1 MKLKR
6 PIGVALLSALAA
18 CSGDHVNRAAGR
30 IALDTTPTTEI
41 LAAAPDG
48 TILLGNASG
57 GTRLSDGTL
66 VIADTADF
74 VIRMFSASG
83 APVRTFG
90 AKGQGPGEF
99 QAASMLAQC
108 AHDTVFLFDNR
119 QDRLMMIDSAGTF
132 LRSIPLSSQPVVMAC
147 SRAGEFLRV
156 EYALESFMPTAQTA
170 GTMYRFPVD
179 LIIGQ
184 DTTRLY
190 DSLPGYDPR
199 PGGRMFGV
207 AIAGDRAY
215 VGLTDSAWVA
225 GFDTAGRQ
233 VSSLR
238 ISDDPRPS
246 TQEYYEHAVN
256 AFFNQYPR
264 GSGLDLFRPR
274 LLALPRPEHMPAWH
288 ALFGAPDGTLWT
300 QISSPDDS
308 TTHLRAT
315 DSLGAVIA
323 DLTLPFPMTIFE
335 IGNDYILGR
344 RENEAGEQRVVVYR
358 MGRREGGRTG
368 KVANRQ
374 GAALSTVIR
383 G

>member
-1 MKLKR
+1 MRGTWLAAS
-6 PIGVALLSALAA
+6 IVAALAA
-18 CSGDHVNRAAGR
+18 CSGDHANRAAGR
-30 IALDTTPTTEI
+30 ITVDATPTTEV
-41 LAAAPDG
+41 LATAPDG
-48 TILLGNASG
+48 TIRLGNASG

-66 VIADTADF
+66 VIGDTADF
-74 VIRMFSASG
+74 VIRMFSGSG

-99 QAASMLAQC
+99 RAASMLAQC
-108 AHDTVFLFDNR
+108 APDTVFLFDNR
-119 QDRLMMIDSAGTF
+119 QNRLMMFDSAGAF
-132 LRSIPLSSQPVVMAC
+132 LRSIPLPSQPVEMAC

-156 EYALESFMPTAQTA
+156 GYALESFMPTAQTA

-233 VSSLR
+233 VSSFR
-238 ISDDPRPS
+238 ISDDPQPS
-246 TQEYYEHAVN
+246 TQEYYEQAVN
-256 AFFNQYPR
+256 AFFDQYPR

-288 ALFGAPDGTLWT
+288 ALFGAPDGTLWI

-315 DSLGAVIA
+315 DSLGTTIGDV
-323 DLTLPFPMTIFE
+323 TLPFPMTILE
-335 IGNDYILGR
+335 VGNDYILGK

-358 MGRREGGRTG
+358 TGRMGRMGRTG
-368 KVANRQ
+368 
-374 GAALSTVIR
+374 T
-383 G
+383 

>member
-1 MKLKR
+1 MNMTRLVS
-6 PIGVALLSALAA
+6 VAVLSALAA
-18 CSGDHVNRAAGR
+18 CSGDHGHRAAGR
-30 IALDTTPTTEI
+30 ITVDTTPTTEI
-41 LAAAPDG
+41 LATAPDG

-74 VIRMFSASG
+74 VVRIFSASG

-108 AHDTVFLFDNR
+108 APDTVFLFDNR
-119 QDRLMMIDSAGTF
+119 QDRLIMFDSAGTF
-132 LRSIPLSSQPVVMAC
+132 LRSIPLPSQPVVMAC

-156 EYALESFMPTAQTA
+156 GYARESFMPTAQTA

-179 LIIGQ
+179 LIIGH

-199 PGGRMFGV
+199 PGGRMFSV
-207 AIAGDRAY
+207 TIAGGRAY

-233 VSSLR
+233 GPSFR
-238 ISDDPRPS
+238 ISGDPQPS

-256 AFFNQYPR
+256 AFFDQYP
-264 GSGLDLFRPR
+264 SGQGFDLFRPR

-300 QISSPDDS
+300 QITGPDDS

-315 DSLGAVIA
+315 DSLGAVVG
-323 DLTLPFPMTIFE
+323 DVTLPFPMTIFE
-335 IGNDYILGR
+335 IGNDYILGK
-344 RENEAGEQRVVVYR
+344 RENEAGEQRVDVYR
-358 MGRREGGRTG
+358 MGGMGR
-368 KVANRQ
+368 
-374 GAALSTVIR
+374 
-383 G
+383 

>member
-1 MKLKR
+1 MRRQRLA
-6 PIGVALLSALAA
+6 GVAVVSALAA
-18 CSGDHVNRAAGR
+18 CSGDHGHRGAGR
-30 IALDTTPTTEI
+30 ITVDTTPTTEI
-41 LAAAPDG
+41 LATASDG

-74 VIRMFSASG
+74 VVRIFSVSG

-90 AKGQGPGEF
+90 AKGQGPSEF

-108 AHDTVFLFDNR
+108 APDTVFLFDNR
-119 QDRLMMIDSAGTF
+119 QGRLMMFDPAGAF
-132 LRSIPLSSQPVVMAC
+132 LQSTPLSSQPVVMAC
-147 SRAGEFLRV
+147 SHTGEFLRV
-156 EYALESFMPTAQTA
+156 GYALESFMPTAQTA

-207 AIAGDRAY
+207 AIAGHRAY
-215 VGLTDSAWVA
+215 IGLTDSAWVA

-233 VSSLR
+233 VASFR
-238 ISDDPRPS
+238 ISDDPSPS
-246 TQEYYEHAVN
+246 TQAYYEHAVN
-256 AFFNQYPR
+256 AFFDQYPH

-315 DSLGAVIA
+315 DSLGAVVG
-323 DLTLPFPMTIFE
+323 DVTLPFPMTIFE
-335 IGNDYILGR
+335 IGNDYILGK
-344 RENEAGEQRVVVYR
+344 RENKAGEQRVDVYR
-358 MGRREGGRTG
+358 MGRMGGMGR
-368 KVANRQ
+368 
-374 GAALSTVIR
+374 
-383 G
+383 